1 VIGAVATIG
10 SGNLG
15 GVNRP
20 MSVCRVIAA
29 MSLAAS
35 VAACTVG
42 PDFVDPEM
50 SVPAAFAFLG
60 PARPSRTGV
69 DPAQAQRIGSWWKT
83 LHDAELNSL
92 VERAIVANP
101 EIEAALDRVQQAR
114 EREIAVLGAA
124 LPRVGAGGSVAR
136 GSGTDSVK
144 SPRIPPTLDAGVNT
158 TGFQEVTGVVGFD
171 AGWELDLFGKYRRA
185 LEAGRYDTQSAFEAR
200 NATVIRVVAEVARN
214 YAVLRGL
221 QLRVVLLKENI
232 ARAEDLVKL
241 TLSRFKQGL
250 AAEGDNLLAQR
261 ELEALNAALP
271 LLNSAIFDAV
281 SRIGLLLGTYSG
293 DVSVELKKP
302 GALPHTPERVRPGQ
316 PIELLR
322 RRPDIRQAET
332 ELAAANARIGV
343 AAADLFPRASITTGV
358 GVQGGREIPGAHP
371 PVHGLIWSVGPGA
384 YWPLLDFGQLDAA
397 VKQAEYRTDEILADY
412 RKTVIAAV
420 EEVNTSL
427 VRYRSALEAAQH
439 LSKAVDASRRALDF
453 HTGRYEHGI
462 SDFLNV
468 LDAARQK
475 YELEEQ
481 YAVARLA
488 VVVAYIAL
496 YKALGGGWELYQE
509 IPPIAQPLPAV
520 VAAFHVRH

>member
-1 VIGAVATIG
+1 
-10 SGNLG
+10 
-15 GVNRP
+15 
-20 MSVCRVIAA
+20 MSVCRVILA
-29 MSLAAS
+29 MSLAAG
-35 VAACTVG
+35 VAGCSVG
-42 PDFVDPEM
+42 PDFIDPEM
-50 SVPAAFAFLG
+50 KVPAAFAFF
-60 PARPSRTGV
+60 RPERSSKAG
-69 DPAQAQRIGSWWKT
+69 DAAQAARLGSWWKT

-92 VERAIVANP
+92 VERAVVANP
-101 EIEAALDRVQQAR
+101 EIEAALDRIQQAR

-124 LPRVGAGGSVAR
+124 LPRLGAGGSVAK

-185 LEAGRYDTQSAFEAR
+185 LEAGRYTTLSAIEAR
-200 NATVIRVVAEVARN
+200 NATVIRVVSEVARN
-214 YAVLRGL
+214 YAIVRGL
-221 QLRVVLLKENI
+221 QLRVALLKENI
-232 ARAEDLVKL
+232 ERAQDNLKL
-241 TLSRFKQGL
+241 TLTRYKQGL
-250 AAEGDNLLAQR
+250 APEGDTLLAQR
-261 ELEALNAALP
+261 ELEALNARIP
-271 LLNSAIFDAV
+271 PLNSAMFDAV

-293 DVSVELKKP
+293 SVSAELKRP
-302 GALPHTPERVRPGQ
+302 GALPQTPSHIRSGQ

-322 RRPDIRQAET
+322 RRPDIRQAESD
-332 ELAAANARIGV
+332 LAIATALIGV
-343 AAADLFPRASITTGV
+343 AAADLFPRVALTTGV

-397 VKQAEYRTDEILADY
+397 VKQAEYRTGEVFADY
-412 RKTVIAAV
+412 RKIVIAAV

-427 VRYRSALEAAQH
+427 MRYRSELEAAGH

-453 HTGRYEHGI
+453 HTARYEHGI

-496 YKALGGGWELYQE
+496 YKALGGGWEIYQE
-509 IPPIAQPLPAV
+509 VPPIVRPLPAV
-520 VAAFHVRH
+520 IAAFQVPH

>member
-1 VIGAVATIG
+1 
-10 SGNLG
+10 
-15 GVNRP
+15 
-20 MSVCRVIAA
+20 MWVCRVIAA
-29 MSLAAS
+29 MSLAAG

-50 SVPAAFAFLG
+50 RVPTAFAFLA
-60 PARPSRTGV
+60 PARPSKTGV

-92 VERAIVANP
+92 VERAVVANP

-124 LPRVGAGGSVAR
+124 LPRVGAGDSVAR

-185 LEAGRYDTQSAFEAR
+185 LEAGRYDTESAFEAR

-221 QLRVVLLKENI
+221 QLRVALLKENI
-232 ARAEDLVKL
+232 ARAEDNVKL

-261 ELEALNAALP
+261 ELEALNAAVP
-271 LLNSAIFDAV
+271 PLNSAIFDAV

-293 DVSVELKKP
+293 DVTVELKKP
-302 GALPHTPERVRPGQ
+302 GALPHTPERVRTGQ

-322 RRPDIRQAET
+322 RRPDIRQAES
-332 ELAAANARIGV
+332 ELAAANARM
-343 AAADLFPRASITTGV
+343 
-358 GVQGGREIPGAHP
+358 
-371 PVHGLIWSVGPGA
+371 
-384 YWPLLDFGQLDAA
+384 
-397 VKQAEYRTDEILADY
+397 
-412 RKTVIAAV
+412 
-420 EEVNTSL
+420 
-427 VRYRSALEAAQH
+427 
-439 LSKAVDASRRALDF
+439 
-453 HTGRYEHGI
+453 
-462 SDFLNV
+462 
-468 LDAARQK
+468 
-475 YELEEQ
+475 
-481 YAVARLA
+481 
-488 VVVAYIAL
+488 
-496 YKALGGGWELYQE
+496 GWQ
-509 IPPIAQPLPAV
+509 PPICFRARA
-520 VAAFHVRH
+520 

>member
-1 VIGAVATIG
+1 VRL
-10 SGNLG
+10 S
-15 GVNRP
+15 
-20 MSVCRVIAA
+20 
-29 MSLAAS
+29 
-35 VAACTVG
+35 
-42 PDFVDPEM
+42 
-50 SVPAAFAFLG
+50 
-60 PARPSRTGV
+60 
-69 DPAQAQRIGSWWKT
+69 
-83 LHDAELNSL
+83 
-92 VERAIVANP
+92 
-101 EIEAALDRVQQAR
+101 
-114 EREIAVLGAA
+114 
-124 LPRVGAGGSVAR
+124 R

-144 SPRIPPTLDAGVNT
+144 SPRIPPTLDAGINT

-200 NATVIRVVAEVARN
+200 NATVIRVVAEIARN
-214 YAVLRGL
+214 YAIVRGL
-221 QLRVVLLKENI
+221 QLRVALLKENME
-232 ARAEDLVKL
+232 RAQDNVKL
-241 TLSRFKQGL
+241 TRSRFEQGL

-261 ELEALNAALP
+261 ELEALNARIP
-271 LLNSAIFDAV
+271 PLNSAMFDAV
-281 SRIGLLLGTYSG
+281 SRIGLLLGRYSG
-293 DVSVELKKP
+293 EVSAELKKP
-302 GALPHTPERVRPGQ
+302 GALPRTPQQVRPGQ

-332 ELAAANARIGV
+332 ELAAATARIGV
-343 AAADLFPRASITTGV
+343 AVADLFPRVSLTTGV

-397 VKQAEYRTDEILADY
+397 VKQAEYRTDEVFADY
-412 RKTVIAAV
+412 RKVVLAAV
-420 EEVNTSL
+420 EEVNTAL
-427 VRYRSALEAAQH
+427 MRYRSELEAAQH

-462 SDFLNV
+462 TDFLNV

-509 IPPIAQPLPAV
+509 VPPIARPLPAV
-520 VAAFHVRH
+520 LAAFQVPF

>member
-1 VIGAVATIG
+1 
-10 SGNLG
+10 
-15 GVNRP
+15 
-20 MSVCRVIAA
+20 
-29 MSLAAS
+29 
-35 VAACTVG
+35 
-42 PDFVDPEM
+42 
-50 SVPAAFAFLG
+50 
-60 PARPSRTGV
+60 
-69 DPAQAQRIGSWWKT
+69 
-83 LHDAELNSL
+83 
-92 VERAIVANP
+92 
-101 EIEAALDRVQQAR
+101 
-114 EREIAVLGAA
+114 
-124 LPRVGAGGSVAR
+124 
-136 GSGTDSVK
+136 
-144 SPRIPPTLDAGVNT
+144 
-158 TGFQEVTGVVGFD
+158 
-171 AGWELDLFGKYRRA
+171 
-185 LEAGRYDTQSAFEAR
+185 
-200 NATVIRVVAEVARN
+200 
-214 YAVLRGL
+214 
-221 QLRVVLLKENI
+221 
-232 ARAEDLVKL
+232 
-241 TLSRFKQGL
+241 
-250 AAEGDNLLAQR
+250 
-261 ELEALNAALP
+261 
-271 LLNSAIFDAV
+271 
-281 SRIGLLLGTYSG
+281 
-293 DVSVELKKP
+293 
-302 GALPHTPERVRPGQ
+302 VRPGQ

-322 RRPDIRQAET
+322 RRPDIRQAES

-397 VKQAEYRTDEILADY
+397 VKQTEYRTGEILADY

-427 VRYRSALEAAQH
+427 VRYRSQLEAAQH

>member
-1 VIGAVATIG
+1 
-10 SGNLG
+10 
-15 GVNRP
+15 
-20 MSVCRVIAA
+20 M
-29 MSLAAS
+29 
-35 VAACTVG
+35 
-42 PDFVDPEM
+42 
-50 SVPAAFAFLG
+50 
-60 PARPSRTGV
+60 
-69 DPAQAQRIGSWWKT
+69 
-83 LHDAELNSL
+83 
-92 VERAIVANP
+92 
-101 EIEAALDRVQQAR
+101 
-114 EREIAVLGAA
+114 
-124 LPRVGAGGSVAR
+124 
-136 GSGTDSVK
+136 
-144 SPRIPPTLDAGVNT
+144 
-158 TGFQEVTGVVGFD
+158 
-171 AGWELDLFGKYRRA
+171 
-185 LEAGRYDTQSAFEAR
+185 
-200 NATVIRVVAEVARN
+200 
-214 YAVLRGL
+214 
-221 QLRVVLLKENI
+221 
-232 ARAEDLVKL
+232 
-241 TLSRFKQGL
+241 
-250 AAEGDNLLAQR
+250 
-261 ELEALNAALP
+261 
-271 LLNSAIFDAV
+271 
-281 SRIGLLLGTYSG
+281 
-293 DVSVELKKP
+293 
-302 GALPHTPERVRPGQ
+302 
-316 PIELLR
+316 
-322 RRPDIRQAET
+322 
-332 ELAAANARIGV
+332 

-453 HTGRYEHGI
+453 HTARYEHGI

-509 IPPIAQPLPAV
+509 IPPIATPLPAV